1 MVTHMHTIGL
11 RCFAV
16 MYQSNLF
23 GKSGLAGAEN
33 ALKKLGLNAV
43 ARGGYD
49 RSNPEE
55 VDAAVAAIA
64 AAGPDAIIMVAVN
77 RASAALSKRCAKK
90 AVKRS
95 YLTFQSLTL
104 KKC

>member
-1 MVTHMHTIGL
+1 MVTHLHIIGL

-16 MYQSNLF
+16 MYQGNLF

-43 ARGGYD
+43 ARGGYY
-49 RSNPEE
+49 RSKPEE

-64 AAGPDAIIMVAVN
+64 AADPDAIIMVAAN
-77 RASAALSKRCAKK
+77 RASAAFIKRCAKK
-90 AVKRS
+90 AVHRS
-95 YLTFQSLTL
+95 CSAFQLITL